1 MRAVLAARKQ
11 DRHRVCSRR
20 AAVLWGEKRRSR
32 EGRWLLVAVCALEL
46 GGGRRCAGCRE
57 KQATTMGRAEVR
69 GGGAVAGRRP
79 WRDASHGCFYIWP
92 PLRYT
97 PRDRAYGR
105 HRYAPGDLPRFH
117 LSLPSSSHRIP
128 SLSILSAH
136 LYRSSA
142 PPPPRT
148 MSGSLSPP
156 PSRSA
161 AVSCS
166 NGFTYP
172 SPSPT
177 HSSPLPPAPATFN
190 AAAIIAP
197 DSINP
202 WWSLLEEAVKSAG
215 NKLGKLEIFPAS
227 TNSCYFRQIRLPAFG
242 FSSMTNTPILL
253 HETMTIM
260 WFVSLVLVWPSDA
273 IKDIFR
279 TAVTLQIPT
288 DSDKTW
294 HM

>member
-1 MRAVLAARKQ
+1 
-11 DRHRVCSRR
+11 
-20 AAVLWGEKRRSR
+20 
-32 EGRWLLVAVCALEL
+32 
-46 GGGRRCAGCRE
+46 
-57 KQATTMGRAEVR
+57 
-69 GGGAVAGRRP
+69 
-79 WRDASHGCFYIWP
+79 FYIWP

-273 IKDIFR
+273 IKFLSKNEYLKGIGIYEPIIYRSNLLILKDIFR

-288 DSDKTW
+288 DSDKTCEVGKSSYANEK
-294 HM
+294 